1 MEPLAVNTQVR
12 YISADR
18 EGNLWIGTNG
28 DGLLRFRDRPIHIFS
43 EADGLPNNIPMT
55 VLQRRDGSVLWLLF
69 IAPEPHFNA
78 LEPTFQKMIQSL
90 RVAG

>member
-1 MEPLAVNTQVR
+1 V
-12 YISADR
+12 
-18 EGNLWIGTNG
+18 
-28 DGLLRFRDRPIHIFS
+28 LL
-43 EADGLPNNIPMT
+43 T
-55 VLQRRDGSVLWLLF
+55 LQRRDGSVLWMLF